1 MGLKSWVLDWLGIEG
16 TDSVRRERVERL
28 EEFREY
34 YEGKQKKQLRVKPNK
49 FDDNLTINLCGLIV
63 DKTVSALVGD
73 PADGRGLTWTFPSE
87 TDGTK
92 SKGIQWLDAQWEAVN
107 REQWLHKNALGGA
120 QSGSPI
126 VKLVPNG
133 TGGVKPVNLDPCTVT
148 VETDP
153 QDRDKVTAYII
164 SYRVEEGGKEV
175 QYREVTVPFALN
187 DDGSPASWMITLE
200 KKTGGKKWETVGT
213 PIKWEYPFPH
223 ILDWQNLPR
232 TDSRDGRSDIEA
244 IIGIQDR
251 HNFLVSIIS
260 KIIRLF
266 AHPQRYGKNLSTQMT
281 IDPKTGQSEFL
292 MGPDEMPMFN
302 GEGEIAQLPPV
313 GDLPGAMLFLQFLR
327 ESAFML
333 SREVDTMSMKDK
345 VGAITNFALRVLYRD
360 FLDKLGTKRLLYGN
374 AYQELNRRMLVLG
387 GYEPETCIIN
397 WPAPLPVNEQE
408 EVVGLQADATLGLVS
423 LQTMREKRGYDNEK
437 ETELIIN
444 EKQATQEV
452 GSLLLQ
458 NFLKTGQSNLAGTT
472 SRGRSA

>member
-63 DKTVSALVGD
+63 DKAVSALVGD

-92 SKGIQWLDAQWEAVN
+92 SKGVQWLDAQWEAVN
-107 REQWLHKNALGGA
+107 RDQWLHKNALGGA

-133 TGGVKPVNLDPCTVT
+133 TGRVKLVNLDPCTVT

-153 QDRDKVTAYII
+153 QDRDKVTAYVIA
-164 SYRVEEGGKEV
+164 YRVTESGKEV
-175 QYREVTVPFALN
+175 HYRETTNPFALDEN
-187 DDGSPASWMITLE
+187 SLPTSWLITLE

-251 HNFLVSIIS
+251 YNFLVSNIS

-302 GEGEIAQLPPV
+302 GEGEISQLPPV
-313 GDLPGAMLFLQFLR
+313 GDLPGAMLFLQSLR

-333 SREVDTMSMKDK
+333 SREVDTMSMKDR

-360 FLDKLGTKRLLYGN
+360 FLDKLGTKRLLYGKD
-374 AYQELNRRMLVLG
+374 YRELNRRMLVLG

-397 WPAPLPVNEQE
+397 WPDPLPVNEQE
-408 EVVGLQADATLGLVS
+408 ETTALQADMNMGIVDK
-423 LQTMREKRGYDNEK
+423 QTAAEARGYDWEK
-437 ETELIIN
+437 VQERMLAEKTASGNVGAELLN
-444 EKQATQEV
+444 Q
-452 GSLLLQ
+452 
-458 NFLKTGQSNLAGTT
+458 FLKTGNA
-472 SRGRSA
+472 R